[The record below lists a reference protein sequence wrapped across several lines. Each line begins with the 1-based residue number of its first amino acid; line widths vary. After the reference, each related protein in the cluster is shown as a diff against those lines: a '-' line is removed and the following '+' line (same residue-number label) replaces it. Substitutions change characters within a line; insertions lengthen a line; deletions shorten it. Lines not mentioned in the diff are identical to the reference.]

1 MLLSASAYSN
11 VIQVDVSH
19 YPNGT
24 PVPANHAI
32 SNEWR
37 DVGILFAA
45 RRQNE
50 PVGQQGTIQPIVGGN
65 GVECARYFFFQPDVT
80 GAVGIFR
87 FVVPGTNA
95 AVDISHFEM
104 VAGWNAG
111 ESITV
116 VGFNAAGSSVAQQT
130 FGAPPGCTGF
140 CNGMISLTGQFRSV
154 EVRTQGNPGIGFP
167 NCGLQ
172 GGYGLRFTPVACDA
186 DVTGDNQVDVDDL
199 IAVILGWGACP
210 APPAPCA
217 PDIDHSGAIDVDDLI
232 AVILG
237 WGSCP

>member
-1 MLLSASAYSN
+1 MKRSLPLCVFMLLSASAYSN

-65 GVECARYFFFQPDVT
+65 GVV
-80 GAVGIFR
+80 
-87 FVVPGTNA
+87 
-95 AVDISHFEM
+95 